1 MLKVGRRINENKD
14 LDNFKLALV
23 YNELPEPYRKII
35 LSPYVSVENNQVR
48 FSLRVRDSEKNLRRN
63 ELLQTIKQDLSH
75 ELGFEPERVTLAGLL
90 MLYNNMLQSLFSS
103 QIKTLGAVV
112 AALMLMFLVLFRS
125 LKVSLIAITPNLLS
139 VGTVLGFMGCVGI
152 PLDMMTITLA
162 AISVGIAVD
171 DTIHYI
177 HRFEREYQSDG
188 DYFATMHRCHGS
200 IGYAMYYTSVVI
212 IVGFSILM
220 LSNFIPSIYFGLLT
234 ALAMVIALVASLTL
248 LPCLIVT
255 LRPFGPERIE
265 PRASTSR

>member
-1 MLKVGRRINENKD
+1 
-14 LDNFKLALV
+14 
-23 YNELPEPYRKII
+23 
-35 LSPYVSVENNQVR
+35 
-48 FSLRVRDSEKNLRRN
+48 
-63 ELLQTIKQDLSH
+63 
-75 ELGFEPERVTLAGLL
+75 
-90 MLYNNMLQSLFSS
+90 MLQSLFSS

-139 VGTVLGFMGCVGI
+139 VGTVLGFMGWVGI

-177 HRFEREYQSDG
+177 HRFESEYQSDG
-188 DYFATMHRCHGS
+188 DYFATMHRCHDS

-265 PRASTSR
+265 PKASTSR